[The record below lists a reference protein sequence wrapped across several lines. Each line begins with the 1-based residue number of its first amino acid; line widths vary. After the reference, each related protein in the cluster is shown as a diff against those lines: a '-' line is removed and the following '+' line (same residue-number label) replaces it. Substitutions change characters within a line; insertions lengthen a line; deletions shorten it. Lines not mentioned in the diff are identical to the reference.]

1 VPLVA
6 EVEEPDGD
14 VELTPPDAD
23 GELTPPVA
31 GELTVLPDG
40 ELVLTPVPLVAP
52 VRGVPDA
59 EVPPLTEPETPVPDC
74 VPLLI
79 DPDVPVVGEA
89 DGLPET
95 PAACIACWLQ
105 RSKSARVIVPWPIAA
120 TGERTAA
127 MAAAD
132 PTIFPNRVMS
142 DLLEVEFP
150 FAHAARERFKFT
162 ASTDASPSVRFAPP
176 TEIPRQA
183 LRSAAPSSV
192 GRRLAA
198 LVRRLLGGRAGRR
211 RAGLLALRGAPLA
224 GRRRAR

>member
-1 VPLVA
+1 MTTPDPLTDDPDDIVPLVDD
-6 EVEEPDGD
+6 VEEPDGD
-14 VELTPPDAD
+14 VELTPPEAD
-23 GELTPPVA
+23 GELTLPVA

-52 VRGVPDA
+52 VRGVPDT
-59 EVPPLTEPETPVPDC
+59 ELPLLTDPETPVPDC

-79 DPDVPVVGEA
+79 DPDVLPVVGEA

-132 PTIFPNRVMS
+132 PTIFPNRVM
-142 DLLEVEFP
+142 
-150 FAHAARERFKFT
+150 
-162 ASTDASPSVRFAPP
+162 
-176 TEIPRQA
+176 
-183 LRSAAPSSV
+183 
-192 GRRLAA
+192 
-198 LVRRLLGGRAGRR
+198 
-211 RAGLLALRGAPLA
+211 
-224 GRRRAR
+224 